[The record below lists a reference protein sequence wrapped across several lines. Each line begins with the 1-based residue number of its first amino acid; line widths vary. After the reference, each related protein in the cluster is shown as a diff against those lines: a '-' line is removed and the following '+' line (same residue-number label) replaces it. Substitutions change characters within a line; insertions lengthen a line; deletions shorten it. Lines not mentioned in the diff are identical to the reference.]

1 MTATVLNSSNTVV
14 KTLLDNVSE
23 SGGWLYLTWD
33 GTNSGGSVV
42 PDGSYTIK
50 IVATN
55 DAGSSTLTYQR
66 QVASGTPGQL
76 TTPTAGATLSGLAQ
90 IVFTP
95 KTSFTDTFPI
105 SEIRTCLSTGGRS
118 TSRTKEQMEP
128 GRRQCS
134 QEI

>member
-42 PDGSYTIK
+42 PDGSYTIE

-66 QVASGTPGQL
+66 QVEGGTPG
-76 TTPTAGATLSGLAQ
+76 PAHHA
-90 IVFTP
+90 
-95 KTSFTDTFPI
+95 D
-105 SEIRTCLSTGGRS
+105 RRS
-118 TSRTKEQMEP
+118 HPVWP
-128 GRRQCS
+128 GPDRLHPQDVVHRHVPDL
-134 QEI
+134 